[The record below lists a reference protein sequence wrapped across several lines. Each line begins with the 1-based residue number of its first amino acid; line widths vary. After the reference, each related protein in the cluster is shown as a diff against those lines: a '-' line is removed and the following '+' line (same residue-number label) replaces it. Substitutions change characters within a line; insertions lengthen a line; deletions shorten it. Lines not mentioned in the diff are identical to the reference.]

1 MPVNTLDELFAV
13 ELQELFSSEQQILQA
28 LPQMAEMASTPE
40 LQQAFQEHVEQTRGQ
55 VGRLEQIFQQMG
67 QSPGAGDGRALQAL
81 ISEAQEKLQQIEEPS
96 VRDAFMIAAQQK
108 VEHFEISCYG
118 TARSH
123 ALQLNNTDA
132 ADLLQTTLEEEEQ
145 TDQRLSRLAEN
156 RVNDQA
162 DPQHVQG
169 S

>member
-1 MPVNTLDELFAV
+1 MAVNTLDELFAV
-13 ELQELFSSEQQILQA
+13 ELQELLSSEQLILQT
-28 LPQMAEMASTPE
+28 LPQMAQMASTPE
-40 LQQAFQEHVEQTRGQ
+40 LQQALQEHEAQTRGQ
-55 VGRLEQIFQQMG
+55 VQRLEQIFQQMG
-67 QSPGAGDGRALQAL
+67 QSSAGGDGRALQAL
-81 ISEAQEKLQQIEEPS
+81 ISQAQEKLQQIEQPA

-123 ALQLNNTDA
+123 ALQLNNTHA
-132 ADLLQTTLEEEEQ
+132 ADLLQATLEEEEQ

>member
-1 MPVNTLDELFAV
+1 MRVNTLDELFAV
-13 ELQELFSSEQQILQA
+13 ELQELFSAEQQILQA
-28 LPQMAEMASTPE
+28 LPQLAQMASTPE
-40 LQQAFQEHVEQTRGQ
+40 LQQALQEHEAQTRGQ
-55 VGRLEQIFQQMG
+55 VQRLEQIFQRMG
-67 QSPGAGDGRALQAL
+67 LGAAAGDGRALQAL
-81 ISEAQEKLQQIEEPS
+81 ISEAQEKLQNIEQPA
-96 VRDAFMIAAQQK
+96 VRDAFIIAAQQK

-132 ADLLQTTLEEEEQ
+132 AELLQATLEEEEQ

-156 RVNDQA
+156 HVNDEA